1 MIGLV
6 YNNSSQLYL
15 DACKRFKRYGEY
27 IEFNEN
33 KLDKRLDDCEWYVLV
48 GNDIKGRP
56 VKEYVY
62 NSGKPFFVITGNYFD
77 IKDNGYVRILVNGYL
92 NHFGQTPMVTDY
104 GKWEQVR
111 GHYKLKPGFYQN
123 VGYKIV
129 LALNSKT
136 SPSLFDTKIEDWVVD
151 VVTKIRANTCRPI
164 HIRHHRKQKEPYSSK
179 MDELKRFDKI
189 FHEKDE
195 LTNRL
200 DFRHVGAAVTFNSTY
215 SVLAL
220 HHGVCN
226 ITTHPGSPVYDV
238 TPHDFS
244 IKSLETYPDRE
255 MLFDYYLRLSSCMWR
270 VDEIGGDLFWKLYEP
285 LIKENKRENFHW
297 LGQ

>member
-6 YNNSSQLYL
+6 YNNSSQIYL
-15 DACKRFKRYGEY
+15 DACKQFKRYGDY

-33 KLDKRLDDCEWYVLV
+33 KLDKRLDECDWFVLV
-48 GNDIKGRP
+48 GNDIEGRP

-62 NSGKPFFVITGNYFD
+62 KSGKPFFVVTGNYFD

-92 NHFGQTPMVTDY
+92 NHFGQTPMITDY
-104 GKWEQVR
+104 QRWEQVR
-111 GHYKLKPGFYQN
+111 RHYQLKSGFYQN

-136 SPSLFDTKIEDWVVD
+136 SPSLFNTKIEDWVVNT
-151 VVTKIRANTCRPI
+151 VKKIRKNTDRPI
-164 HIRHHRKQKEPYSSK
+164 YIRHHRKQKEPYSNK
-179 MDELKRFDKI
+179 MKEIEQYKKI
-189 FHEKDE
+189 FHDHDVF
-195 LTNRL
+195 TNRQ
-200 DFRHVGAAVTFNSTY
+200 DYKHVGTAVTFNSTY

-220 HHGVCN
+220 HQGIVN
-226 ITTHPGSPVYDV
+226 VTTHPGSPIYDI

-244 IKSLETYPDRE
+244 ICSLQDYPERE
-255 MLFDYYLRLSSCMWR
+255 LLIDYYAKLSCCMWKIN
-270 VDEIGGDLFWKLYEP
+270 EIGKDYFWDLYEP
-285 LIKENKRENFHW
+285 LLKENKRENFHW